1 MDESKKEA
9 DATSKFE
16 TDALD
21 KQTQLHETIKKED
34 GDDISQ
40 PPAAVVPQECHS
52 S

>member
-9 DATSKFE
+9 DTTPKFE